1 MILTLFGHN
10 FLFCE
15 VRKLALRISDSSRHC
30 ESMSFIESRKEESY
44 TSEPRRLMIILRY
57 L

>member
-30 ESMSFIESRKEESY
+30 ESMSFIESRKEDSY
-44 TSEPRRLMIILRY
+44 TSESRRLMIILRD

>member
-1 MILTLFGHN
+1 MILTLFGHS

-15 VRKLALRISDSSRHC
+15 VRKLASRISDSSSQC

-44 TSEPRRLMIILRY
+44 TSDSRLMIILTDV
-57 L
+57 